1 MCFSR
6 ADGDWPLWLSTY
18 VHSPVSR
25 SGSTDLGSSVSD
37 LALQSVVRDVISRAR
52 SLRRCHLA
60 PSKVDHQRLTKSH
73 AGHVKKSFVL
83 AGAARRPGC
92 TSST

>member
-1 MCFSR
+1 MCFSG
-6 ADGDWPLWLSTY
+6 ADGAWPLWPGAYFHGS
-18 VHSPVSR
+18 VSR
-25 SGSTDLGSSVSD
+25 LGSTDLGSSVSEI
-37 LALQSVVRDVISRAR
+37 ALGSVVRDVVSRAR

-60 PSKVDHQRLTKSH
+60 RSKVDHQWLTKSY
-73 AGHVKKSFVL
+73 AGHVKQSFVL